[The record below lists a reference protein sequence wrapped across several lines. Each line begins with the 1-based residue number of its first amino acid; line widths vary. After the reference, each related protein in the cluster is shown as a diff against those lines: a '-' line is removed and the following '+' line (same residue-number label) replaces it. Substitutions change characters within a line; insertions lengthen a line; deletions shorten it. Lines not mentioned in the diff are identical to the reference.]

1 MNFFWWWGRGGDLK
15 GRKGEERKEAAVEL
29 MLYGR
34 RSSARVNGEKEYVM
48 ETIHVK
54 SLKTTAK

>member
-1 MNFFWWWGRGGDLK
+1 MNFFGWWGRGGDLK
-15 GRKGEERKEAAVEL
+15 GRKGEERKDAVEL

-48 ETIHVK
+48 GTIDVK
-54 SLKTTAK
+54 CLKTTAK